1 MPGEQTKTRG
11 RGYITIK
18 GIMSLDTYH
27 DRADPTTAT
36 GELVTLINY
45 IPVPMGLVVRAG
57 VTEFSFV
64 AA

>member
-1 MPGEQTKTRG
+1 MAGEQTKTKG

-18 GIMSLDTYH
+18 GTMSLDTYH
-27 DRADPTTAT
+27 DRADPSTAP
-36 GELVTLINY
+36 GEFAALINY